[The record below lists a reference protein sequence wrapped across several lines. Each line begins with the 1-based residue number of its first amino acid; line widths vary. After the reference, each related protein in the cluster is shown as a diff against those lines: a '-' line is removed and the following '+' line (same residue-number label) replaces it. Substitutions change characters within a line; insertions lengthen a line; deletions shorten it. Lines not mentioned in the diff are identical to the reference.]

1 LIRRRKHSS
10 CFQRHTQGGAQAFI
24 AVDEKGTE
32 AAAATGFSA
41 EPSSMPLNVE
51 FNHPFFYLIQNVE
64 TGEIL
69 FLGRVMDPSQ

>member
-1 LIRRRKHSS
+1 
-10 CFQRHTQGGAQAFI
+10 
-24 AVDEKGTE
+24 
-32 AAAATGFSA
+32 
-41 EPSSMPLNVE
+41 MPLNVE